1 MRYVIGFCFY
11 LWSVCALALPSEVIP
26 VPSGIHHAEL
36 SRLLLGLGFVVLIII
51 LLSWIIKRLNVVNF
65 SSSKGFESVA
75 SMTLGPKER
84 MMLIKIGKKYL
95 LIGIGASAI
104 NTLYDFGE
112 ELPDGFDTELKPS
125 FAALLK
131 TAVRKSSYEP

>member
-1 MRYVIGFCFY
+1 M
-11 LWSVCALALPSEVIP
+11 ALPSEVIP
-26 VPSGIHHAEL
+26 APSGIHHAEL

-51 LLSWIIKRLNVVNF
+51 LLSWIIKRLNVVNL

-125 FAALLK
+125 FSALLK